1 MLLCCSA
8 GTSAAAESARR
19 RQRRVRTTLRSR
31 WIPGLGTCLDVYFL
45 VHSVCHHNHVPCLFQ
60 RDRPRQQGPPRGG
73 GHGAQGSVP
82 DSRLRQAANLYG
94 RSFLR
99 CQCDNDLHSD
109 YPGNPDETRTCIQQG
124 AVSKTVA
131 DYRKELAL
139 QLIGNTVDH
148 VAVATRSM
156 SADAA
161 ADAEPR
167 APSNFMPAQP
177 HEHVVTKMPDNKKLS
192 CSMCRARAKSSGIKS
207 TDPGGFTQTYFCC
220 KICYVVMH
228 NDRDCKDLH
237 VRMVA
242 MSHPDLHQYTKF
254 VPGQKSKRGG
264 SHGGGRP
271 QNAA

>member
-1 MLLCCSA
+1 
-8 GTSAAAESARR
+8 
-19 RQRRVRTTLRSR
+19 
-31 WIPGLGTCLDVYFL
+31 
-45 VHSVCHHNHVPCLFQ
+45 
-60 RDRPRQQGPPRGG
+60 
-73 GHGAQGSVP
+73 
-82 DSRLRQAANLYG
+82 
-94 RSFLR
+94 
-99 CQCDNDLHSD
+99 
-109 YPGNPDETRTCIQQG
+109 
-124 AVSKTVA
+124 
-131 DYRKELAL
+131 
-139 QLIGNTVDH
+139 
-148 VAVATRSM
+148 M